1 MIEAVVLLVLKN
13 MKNICLAILLAM
25 LIALVNLASQLFFT
39 REKIQSISLLKQF
52 LKSIGIVDRL

>member
-13 MKNICLAILLAM
+13 MKNIYIAILLAM

-39 REKIQSISLLKQF
+39 REKIQLISLLKQF

>member
-1 MIEAVVLLVLKN
+1 MLLVLKN
-13 MKNICLAILLAM
+13 MKNIYLAILLAM

-52 LKSIGIVDRL
+52 LKSIGIVDWL